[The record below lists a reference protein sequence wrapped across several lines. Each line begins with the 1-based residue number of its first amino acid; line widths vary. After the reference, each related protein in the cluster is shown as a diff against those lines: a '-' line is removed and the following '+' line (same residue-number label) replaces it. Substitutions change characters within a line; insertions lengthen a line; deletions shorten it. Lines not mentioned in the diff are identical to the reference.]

1 MTMAGLLPRA
11 RPLLHLVTVASVI
24 YVGYVAYRNLSALGD
39 LDIPGSALMLT
50 FGLAP
55 VYGLALLMA
64 AEIWHRVVG
73 LTGTV
78 APQRTVT
85 WPAFTDTQ
93 LAKYLPGNVLH
104 FVTRH
109 LRLKQQGWTH
119 GMLLRAFVMET
130 ALIITGA
137 LLITAMTL
145 SVFGAGTGSEL
156 ASLWLRH
163 GTVLQFA
170 AAMLA
175 IGVVICGAQL
185 FSKPDRTALPAL
197 MLSLILAMAF
207 FAISGVMFYGIAVG
221 LVPGADAA
229 LIGFA
234 AIAWIAGFVTPG
246 APGGLGPREA
256 VLVLLAAP
264 SMGEPAALI
273 AIALYRCLTL
283 LGDVVCFAL
292 GRLLYRRA

>member
-1 MTMAGLLPRA
+1 MAGLLSRA
-11 RPLLHLVTVASVI
+11 RPLLHVVTVASLF
-24 YVGYVAYRNLSALGD
+24 YVGFVAYRNFGALGD
-39 LDIPGSALMLT
+39 LDIPGNALAATL
-50 FGLAP
+50 GLAL
-55 VYGLALLMA
+55 VYGLTLMMLAEVWHGMVSLSGMRPPPRAL
-64 AEIWHRVVG
+64 
-73 LTGTV
+73 
-78 APQRTVT
+78 T

-109 LRLKQQGWTH
+109 LRLQQAGWTH
-119 GMLLRAFVMET
+119 GMLLRAFAMET
-130 ALIITGA
+130 VLLITGA
-137 LLITAMTL
+137 LLIAVLIL
-145 SVFGAGTGSEL
+145 SASGAGQGTEL
-156 ASLWLRH
+156 AMLWDGYGVLTQI
-163 GTVLQFA
+163 GTA
-170 AAMLA
+170 TLA
-175 IGVVICGAQL
+175 IGVIGTGVWVLG
-185 FSKPDRTALPAL
+185 KPGRPALPTL
-197 MLSLILAMAF
+197 LLSLALATVF
-207 FAISGVMFYGIAVG
+207 FALSGTVFYLIAAN
-221 LVPGADAA
+221 LVPNPDPA

-292 GRLLYRRA
+292 GRAIFSRP